1 MSSSSTKIVFVLG
14 FLCTFSEARIHQLTI
29 SDDDRKFIALS
40 TFGFYKGGILSIKL
54 INFESKPLAQENYTF
69 GFSLD
74 RTMSDAMNP
83 YLDTHQDQC
92 LLEET
97 NPGPSLAYFTMD
109 IKNKM
114 LKVNCGLQMSN
125 LHIYKDASK
134 LPPVRTKRSPGS
146 IGDKALFGHRRLLV
160 NPPVSEGGS
169 ETEPPEPL
177 QVPKVDASSPA
188 DNKVMFEK
196 KDSVPPKEIIDN
208 GPPKEKSAE
217 KGPPKDESADKGPP
231 KDESADKGPP
241 KEKSDIVGTDNI
253 PATCSSIQLP
263 LIINAKGQINASF
276 VIYIA
281 TEAEEGLYNLYLHNC
296 ENYHYNSDVKIN
308 FTIQIEERNVGS
320 FLSAG
325 EMPLPAL
332 YLTLSLL
339 FCLSGSFWFMILQK
353 SSHPVY
359 KIHYLMTALVYIK
372 SIALL
377 FHSINFHFLETRGE
391 HVAAW
396 AILYYITHVL
406 KGSVLF
412 ITMALIGTGWTFIKH
427 ILSSREKK
435 VFMIVIPLQV
445 LANVAQIII
454 EESEEGDIEHKT
466 WLDVFML
473 VDLLCCGLI
482 LFPVVWSIR
491 HLQEASHTDGKA
503 AMNLAKLKLFRHFYI
518 MIVIYIYFT
527 RIIVYLI
534 QMTILFQYLWLDEMC
549 REMATYVFFVLT
561 AYKFRPRS
569 TNPYFQLSME
579 EYEDDEDVDIV
590 ISKCPMTEG
599 LSRVSRV
606 NQKETQAEEFDERET
621 ASMLQKRESSHEY
634 D

>member
-1 MSSSSTKIVFVLG
+1 MSPVFLSVLLVALLSSYTQ
-14 FLCTFSEARIHQLTI
+14 ARIHKLTI
-29 SDDDRKFIALS
+29 NNDDRKYIALS
-40 TFGFYKGGILSIKL
+40 TFGFYKGGILNINL
-54 INFESKPLAQENYTF
+54 INFESFPSAQENYTF

-92 LLEET
+92 LLEES
-97 NPGPSLAYFTMD
+97 SLKSSLVYFIMD

-114 LKVNCGLQMSN
+114 LKVKCGSDMSN
-125 LHIYKDASK
+125 LHIYRDMSK
-134 LPPVRTKRSPGS
+134 LPPVRTKRSSIMGDQALFANRRILFVSNGPKEAGVPGS
-146 IGDKALFGHRRLLV
+146 AVV
-160 NPPVSEGGS
+160 NGAGS
-169 ETEPPEPL
+169 E
-177 QVPKVDASSPA
+177 VPSGTGVLAGG
-188 DNKVMFEK
+188 V
-196 KDSVPPKEIIDN
+196 N
-208 GPPKEKSAE
+208 GLGENDVLP
-217 KGPPKDESADKGPP
+217 
-231 KDESADKGPP
+231 
-241 KEKSDIVGTDNI
+241 
-253 PATCSSIQLP
+253 TCTSIQLP
-263 LIINAKGQINASF
+263 LVFNQKGQINASF
-276 VIYIA
+276 VIFIA
-281 TEAEEGLYNLYLHNC
+281 SEAEEGLYNLYLHNC
-296 ENYHYNSDVKIN
+296 QNYHQPYGSEGVRVN
-308 FTIQIEERNVGS
+308 FTIHIEERNVEN

-359 KIHYLMTALVYIK
+359 KIHYLMAVLVYIK
-372 SIALL
+372 SLALL
-377 FHSINFHFLETRGE
+377 FHSINFHFLQTKGE

-406 KGSVLF
+406 RGSVLF

-445 LANVAQIII
+445 LSNVAQIII
-454 EESEEGDIEHKT
+454 EESEEGDIEHLT
-466 WLDVFML
+466 WLKVFML

-503 AMNLAKLKLFRHFYI
+503 AMNLRKLKLFRHFYV
-518 MIVIYIYFT
+518 MIVVYIYFT

-534 QMTILFQYLWLDEMC
+534 RMTIPFQYEWLDEMFK
-549 REMATYVFFVLT
+549 EMATYVFFVLT
-561 AYKFRPRS
+561 AYKFRPTS
-569 TNPYFQLSME
+569 TNPYFQLNMADI
-579 EYEDDEDVDIV
+579 EDDEDVDIV
-590 ISKCPMTEG
+590 ISECPMTEG
-599 LSRVSRV
+599 ISKLTRI
-606 NQKETQAEEFDERET
+606 NQKERDGEDEDDRET
-621 ASMLQKRESSHEY
+621 TTMLQKRESSHEY